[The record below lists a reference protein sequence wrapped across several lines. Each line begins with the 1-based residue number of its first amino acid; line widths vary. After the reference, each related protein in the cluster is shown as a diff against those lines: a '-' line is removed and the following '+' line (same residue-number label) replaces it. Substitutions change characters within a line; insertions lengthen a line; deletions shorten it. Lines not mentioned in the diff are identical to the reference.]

1 MTWIDISVRLAPGIK
16 TWPGDTPLELSLK
29 SRADEE
35 GYNISDI
42 NMCLHTGT
50 HIDAPCHIFGDG
62 VKADEIGFELLMG
75 KCFLLDASGLPTA
88 VSRRH
93 IQGKIP
99 EGAERLIIKTMA
111 DEEYSDDPADMK
123 RCLEADAVQYAL
135 EKGARLIGC
144 DAYSIGG
151 QGENCRRVHHAA
163 LDGGCVLLERLKL
176 IGVGS
181 GWYEMICLPLKVH
194 ADGAP
199 ARVIIRKAANAF

>member
-1 MTWIDISVRLAPGIK
+1 MTWIDISVRLAPDTK
-16 TWPGDTPLELSLK
+16 TWPGDMPISFILRSKATGDDGCNLS
-29 SRADEE
+29 
-35 GYNISDI
+35 YI

-50 HIDAPCHIFGDG
+50 HIDAPWHFFDDG
-62 VKADEIGFELLMG
+62 IKTDEIGLELLMG
-75 KCFLLDASGLPTA
+75 KCFLLDVSSFPTS
-88 VSRRH
+88 VSHRH
-93 IQGKIP
+93 IQGRIP
-99 EGAERLIIKTMA
+99 EGAERLIVKTMA
-111 DEEYSDDPADMK
+111 DEMYSDDPADMK
-123 RCLEADAVQYAL
+123 RYLEADAVQYAL

-163 LDGGCVLLERLKL
+163 LDGGCVLLERLML

-199 ARVIIRKAANAF
+199 ARVIIRKATL